1 MILLLLACT
10 GESVVT
16 DPYLADVAF
25 TLDKAELGVETV
37 DLTFGGWSD
46 LGDGWL
52 VLTALDGDDLHELIV
67 VVADFQ
73 GAGVYVPDL
82 VRYRKGQQLGMDTEG
97 RCSLE
102 IRDGNDPDLAWD
114 ANFECTG
121 ITSDDTPDGEPWVLT
136 EGSWSGGAW
145 TEQDDR
151 AAWLST
157 DAFRYRPLLQPEE
170 GDPVDA
176 TDTQR
181 TLVVP
186 WQGERWWV
194 LMGTDQPTEVVV
206 RFDAQI
212 DGLQVSKR
220 TRAAPVVAGLS
231 VLIESDTEINVA
243 LDDQDVS
250 GTELELLVWDDLLAD
265 PDTKTL
271 RVY

>member
-1 MILLLLACT
+1 M
-10 GESVVT
+10 
-16 DPYLADVAF
+16 
-25 TLDKAELGVETV
+25 
-37 DLTFGGWSD
+37 
-46 LGDGWL
+46 
-52 VLTALDGDDLHELIV
+52 
-67 VVADFQ
+67 
-73 GAGVYVPDL
+73 
-82 VRYRKGQQLGMDTEG
+82 
-97 RCSLE
+97 
-102 IRDGNDPDLAWD
+102 
-114 ANFECTG
+114 
-121 ITSDDTPDGEPWVLT
+121 T